1 MLAFRYAV
9 SWSAYNPF
17 QKQRRSSG
25 FQHPTSIIQTA
36 VAFLM
41 KMFSSL
47 VLVRR
52 NARPRQRLRKQLND
66 ASRYRSNLSLSE
78 FPCSRW
84 QNKDTDRQTD
94 TERQTKTQ
102 KKNRRKSKGEVKE
115 KIEYLINGRHWMRR
129 KEREEH
135 KERKGARWCEFYKRQ
150 KRQG

>member
-17 QKQRRSSG
+17 QKQRWSSG
-25 FQHPTSIIQTA
+25 FQHPTSIMQTA

-84 QNKDTDRQTD
+84 QNKDTDRQTLKD
-94 TERQTKTQ
+94 KRRL
-102 KKNRRKSKGEVKE
+102 KKKSRKSKGEVKE

-129 KEREEH
+129 EESEEN
-135 KERKGARWCEFYKRQ
+135 KERKGARWCEFYKRW
-150 KRQG
+150 KRKG